1 MEKKGLKCYLCGG
14 NITYNEI
21 TQTFICTECKAT
33 HNSDMFNND
42 ANNKKNRYRLTKIRI
57 LVAIL
62 AALYALYFFYRRIS

>member
-1 MEKKGLKCYLCGG
+1 MKKKGPKCYLCGG
-14 NITYNEI
+14 NITFNEI

-33 HNSDMFNND
+33 HNSDMLNID
-42 ANNKKNRYRLTKIRI
+42 VKNKKNRIRLTKIRI

>member
-1 MEKKGLKCYLCGG
+1 MKKKGLKCYLCSG

-33 HNSDMFNND
+33 HNSDMLNID
-42 ANNKKNRYRLTKIRI
+42 VKNKKNRYRLTKMGI

-62 AALYALYFFYRRIS
+62 AALYALYFFFRRIS

>member
-1 MEKKGLKCYLCGG
+1 MKRKGLKCYVCGG
-14 NITYNEI
+14 NITYNDI

-33 HNSDMFNND
+33 HNSDMLNID
-42 ANNKKNRYRLTKIRI
+42 VKNKKNRYRLTKIGI